1 MSFEITEAFV
11 EQYRKSIL
19 LLSQQKVSRLRPS
32 CQEES
37 VVGRTFYGER
47 IGATAGAD
55 IEDRHGDTPL
65 ISTPHS
71 RRRGTMVDWDWADL
85 VDDLDKQKM
94 LIDPTSTYLQN
105 AVAAANRRIDTHII
119 SALGGTAAA
128 GQSGGTTINNYDA
141 GECRLV
147 HSDGVVAAAGVDH
160 TAAVET
166 VLTIAKLLTCKQLLD
181 EGDIDPDR
189 QRYFVTNPYNLNQLL
204 NTTEVKDAD
213 YNTVRA
219 LAQGHIDTF
228 MAFKFIMLQ
237 NYQDAIKGHLIDNAA
252 ELEDS
257 ATSFAIEC
265 YAWAQDAIKLGVGKD
280 ITTRVDVRVD
290 KRMSVQPYVKMS
302 WGAVRVEGPAVVEI
316 LLKKK

>member
-1 MSFEITEAFV
+1 MSFHITEAFT
-11 EQYRKSIL
+11 EQYRAAIL
-19 LLSQQKVSRLRPS
+19 LLSQQKVSRLRS
-32 CQEES
+32 TCQEES

-47 IGATAGAD
+47 IGATAGQD
-55 IEDRHGDTPL
+55 IEERHGDTPL

-71 RRRGTMVDWDWADL
+71 RRRGSMVDWDWADL

-105 AVAAANRRIDTHII
+105 AIAAANRRIDTHVI

-141 GECRLV
+141 DECRLV
-147 HSDGVVAAAGVDH
+147 DADGDVATAGSNH
-160 TAAVET
+160 TLVTTET
-166 VLTIAKLLTCKQLLD
+166 GLTIAKLLTCKQLLD

-189 QRYFVTNPYNLNQLL
+189 QRYFVTNPYNINQLL
-204 NTTEVKDAD
+204 NTTEVKNAD

-219 LAQGHIDTF
+219 LAQGQIDTF
-228 MAFKFIMLQ
+228 MGFKFLMLQ
-237 NYQDAIKGHLIDNAA
+237 NYVDEIKGHLV
-252 ELEDS
+252 DS
-257 ATSFAIEC
+257 PIETADTAIEC

-316 LLKKK
+316 SLKKK